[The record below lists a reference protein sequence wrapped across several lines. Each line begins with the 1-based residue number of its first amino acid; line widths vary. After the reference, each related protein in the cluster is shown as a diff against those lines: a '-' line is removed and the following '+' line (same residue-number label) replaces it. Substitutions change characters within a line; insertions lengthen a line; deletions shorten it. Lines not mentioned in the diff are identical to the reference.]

1 MGFCSR
7 RYFFL
12 SVCLLQMVLVMALFI
27 ISHKTFIIFFQLSV
41 IERQVFD
48 FLGYLWIPILVNFFE
63 IIFIILGFFGA
74 YQYRPKYII
83 SYILWH
89 LFWLGWNIFIICL
102 YLDVANLDHKTNKV
116 LKLDLKSESWWS
128 NEGPGCR
135 KVVRLK
141 DEPFKAEIEN
151 CLVNYVHVEIFQ
163 AGLQCVIALLG
174 IVIGICLSR
183 IFLEED
189 DTSCVA
195 KTDDSPKSKTSKC
208 NDERF
213 LWETQHK
220 QQKTFNDTFLD
231 EKLT

>member
-12 SVCLLQMVLVMALFI
+12 SVCLLQM
-27 ISHKTFIIFFQLSV
+27 LSV

-48 FLGYLWIPILVNFFE
+48 FLGFLWIPILVNFFE

-89 LFWLGWNIFIICL
+89 LFWLGWNVFIICL

-116 LKLDLKSESWWS
+116 LKLDPKSESWWS
-128 NEGPGCR
+128 NEGPGCKR
-135 KVVRLK
+135 ILS
-141 DEPFKAEIEN
+141 ESYQTASEN

-163 AGLQCVIALLG
+163 AGLQCVASLIG

-189 DTSCVA
+189 DT
-195 KTDDSPKSKTSKC
+195 
-208 NDERF
+208 
-213 LWETQHK
+213 
-220 QQKTFNDTFLD
+220 FNYEDGKGPEYFSLHPIIT
-231 EKLT
+231 